1 MGRCTMDR
9 SNIDKISQDPEDR
22 LLLAKIWDKIQNGM
36 RRNIPAAT
44 GFLSPREQEMAKY
57 LFGQQAELM
66 FFGGYPEA
74 ERKSLIYLPDYLE
87 EDFLTSED
95 SPLVCVAGSFY
106 AGDCLTHRDILG
118 SLIGAGVQRQ
128 AIGDIAVGDGCFF
141 VFVTAQMAPFIL
153 QNLTQAGRVHLS
165 LRQVSLDNLSL
176 PQAKTREI
184 RDTLASLRL
193 DGVVSAGFSI
203 GRSQAA
209 QHIAAGRVAVDGRPW
224 EKPDKQV
231 AEGAKISLRGMGKIC
246 LKAVNGQTKK
256 GRISVVIDRY
266 I

>member
-1 MGRCTMDR
+1 MDR
-9 SNIDKISQDPEDR
+9 SNIEKISQDPEDR

-36 RRNIPAAT
+36 HRNIPAAT
-44 GFLSPREQEMAKY
+44 GFLSPREQEMARY
-57 LFGQQAELM
+57 LFGQQAELV

-74 ERKSLIYLPDYLE
+74 ERKSLLYLPDYLE

-95 SPLVCVAGSFY
+95 SPVVCVEGSFY

-165 LRQVSLDNLSL
+165 LRRVSLGGKRRLFHRPL
-176 PQAKTREI
+176 PGSPAHRRRAGGCGRSALGKTRQ
-184 RDTLASLRL
+184 T
-193 DGVVSAGFSI
+193 GI
-203 GRSQAA
+203 GRYQN
-209 QHIAAGRVAVDGRPW
+209 IPAG
-224 EKPDKQV
+224 
-231 AEGAKISLRGMGKIC
+231 
-246 LKAVNGQTKK
+246 NGQNMPESRQRSDEKRPDFR
-256 GRISVVIDRY
+256 GH
-266 I
+266 

>member
-1 MGRCTMDR
+1 MGRCKMDR

-57 LFGQQAELM
+57 LFGQQAELV

-74 ERKSLIYLPDYLE
+74 ERKSLVFLPDYLE
-87 EDFLTSED
+87 EDFLTSEN
-95 SPLVCVAGSFY
+95 SPVVCVEGSFY

-141 VFVTAQMAPFIL
+141 VFVTPQMAPFIL

-184 RDTLASLRL
+184 KDTLASLRL

-209 QHIAAGRVAVDGRPW
+209 QHIAAGRVAVDGQPW

-231 AEGAKISLRGMGKIC
+231 PEGAKISLRGMGKIC

-266 I
+266 V